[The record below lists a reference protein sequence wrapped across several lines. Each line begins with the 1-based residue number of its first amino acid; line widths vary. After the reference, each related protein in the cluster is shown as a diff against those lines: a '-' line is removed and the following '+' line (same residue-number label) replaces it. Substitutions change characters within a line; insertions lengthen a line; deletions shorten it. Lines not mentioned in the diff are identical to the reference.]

1 MKQKPSKKPLHHK
14 TIKKRQQPRGVWG
27 RIRHSIRQ
35 RTRLLFVPHRANQ
48 FRPHIIRRYGI
59 LSVLVLVVGI
69 QVGYNYSTTGRVLG
83 EQQAISTV
91 DLLADT
97 NIERAKAD
105 LPPLQTDDRLT
116 QAAYLKAQDMLDKQ
130 YWAHQAPDGTTP
142 WYWFGRTGYN
152 YAYAGENLAKNFATA
167 KAATVAWMASPAHRE
182 NIMDTQYTNVGFA
195 VVDGMLDGKIT
206 SLIVAMYAEP
216 AGNSIASVG
225 SETAVAGAR
234 NSILRVGAPAPH
246 SLGMMARIGVAAE
259 SVSPAAVAGM
269 FIVIIVAIVS
279 VMAHT
284 YRRQLPQAL
293 RQSWYRHHGVIKATG
308 MLSLSVVMILV
319 YSGGQI

>member
-1 MKQKPSKKPLHHK
+1 MKQKPPTTPLQHK
-14 TIKKRQQPRGVWG
+14 TTKKRHQPLGVWG
-27 RIRHSIRQ
+27 RMHHSVR
-35 RTRLLFVPHRANQ
+35 RRVRLLLVPQKANQ

-59 LSVLVLVVGI
+59 MSVLVLVIGI
-69 QVGYNYSTTGRVLG
+69 QFGYNYSTTGRVLG
-83 EQQAISTV
+83 EQQAISTI

-97 NIERAKAD
+97 NTERAKAD

-130 YWAHQAPDGTTP
+130 YLAHKAPDGTTP

-195 VVDGMLDGKIT
+195 VVDGMLDGKMT

-225 SETAVAGAR
+225 ADTAVAGLRSSA
-234 NSILRVGAPAPH
+234 LRVSAPAPH
-246 SLGMMARIGVAAE
+246 SLGVMARIGVAAE

-269 FIVIIVAIVS
+269 VIVIIVAILS

-284 YRRQLPQAL
+284 YRRQLPRAL
-293 RQSWYRHHGVIKATG
+293 RQSWYRHHGALKATG
-308 MLSLSVVMILV
+308 MLSLSIVMILV